1 MYFDRFDILEAY
13 YLFGSLYHG
22 GQFTKEY
29 AYMGRALNC
38 GFKPSP
44 LLCAKS
50 LTDNGRDIFCKLVSE
65 WARSNK
71 FKIGDYYEK
80 KNLD

>member
-22 GQFTKEY
+22 GQFTKKY

-44 LLCAKS
+44 MLCVHS
-50 LTDNGRDIFCKLVSE
+50 LTDNGREIFSELVGK
-65 WARSNK
+65 WAESYNVK
-71 FKIGDYYEK
+71 A
-80 KNLD
+80 LHW